1 MKNSPFPSFQVFKNA
16 VDQGQAIDFAV
27 ILSIALALIPCV
39 IIAYIIKERVQQL
52 KHMQLISGVSLPAYW
67 LSNLIA
73 DIGKTFVPM
82 LITFVLMGIYGV
94 EDDGAWALLLLYP
107 IAIVPF
113 TYITSFAFSNDTV
126 AQIMTIFLHFLFGAI
141 APIVVISLQ
150 SIEST
155 ASTGDSLR
163 YAFTIVPTYCVG
175 HGLIVGATS
184 EGLNQV
190 RSAYI

>member
-1 MKNSPFPSFQVFKNA
+1 MA
-16 VDQGQAIDFAV
+16 
-27 ILSIALALIPCV
+27 IALALIPCV
-39 IIAYIIKERVQQL
+39 IIAFIIKERVQQL

-73 DIGKTFVPM
+73 DISKTLVPM
-82 LITFVLMGIYGV
+82 LIALVLMNIYGV
-94 EDDGAWALLLLYP
+94 EDEGAWLLLLLYP
-107 IAIVPF
+107 LAIVPF
-113 TYITSFAFSNDTV
+113 TYVTSFAFTNDTV

-155 ASTGDSLR
+155 ASTGDALR

-175 HGLIVGATS
+175 HGLIVSPTATS
-184 EGLNQV
+184 LSQL
-190 RSAYI
+190 RAAY